1 MQKEELYIVHYFIL
15 KYLCGVQKNKTMKT
29 KTLTSKIKSTFLLLL
44 ISLAIAGS
52 VDAQNWTQINSGTT
66 KKINTICFTSS
77 TIGYLGGNDSLLMKT
92 TDGGAT
98 WNQINYSGINFSIGG
113 EHIINMQ
120 FLNND
125 VGFITV
131 GPYSGSYGTTD
142 GGLTWSLINLPGNQ
156 CYIQGL
162 FFFDENNGFIGGSGC
177 FQGELIS
184 YLSNSPWLTG
194 TWTPSVVDAPSF
206 NPSNIIVDIDFYD
219 SNYGLAASKS
229 GYVFRTTDGGLN
241 WDSVATPAPLF
252 ELTSILIINDTL
264 AYAGYKA
271 NGNGFGFYISTDG
284 GQSWNFDGNSA
295 TFAYPDI
302 LGMHLSGSGK
312 MYTGGYSNT
321 MIDGIIFINNNPL
334 QIWNFDIVNQK
345 INDIASYND
354 TVVFAVGDSG
364 YIVVNHPQAITGLQK
379 TNNEIS
385 SFSIFPNPT
394 ANTLNFTSDWFNQNR
409 QAKFAIYS
417 TMGQLV
423 KSNTVSQSIDVS
435 DLAPGIYF
443 IEVINN
449 GIGSQKKIMIE

>member
-1 MQKEELYIVHYFIL
+1 
-15 KYLCGVQKNKTMKT
+15 MKT
-29 KTLTSKIKSTFLLLL
+29 KKNTLKIKSAALMLYIALG
-44 ISLAIAGS
+44 ISGATY
-52 VDAQNWTQINSGTT
+52 AQNWTQINSGTT

-98 WNQINYSGINFSIGG
+98 WNNINYTGINFSIGG

-120 FLNND
+120 FLNNN

-142 GGLTWSLINLPGNQ
+142 GGLSWSLINLPGNH
-156 CYIQGL
+156 CYNQGL

-184 YLSNSPWLTG
+184 YVSASPWLTG
-194 TWTPSVVDAPSF
+194 TWAPSVIQGPSF
-206 NPSNIIVDIDFYD
+206 TPANMIVDIQFYN

-229 GYVFRTTDGGLN
+229 GYIYKTSNGGLN
-241 WDSVATPAPLF
+241 WDSIATPAPLF
-252 ELTSILIINDTL
+252 ELTSVLIVNDTL

-312 MYTGGYSNT
+312 MYAGGYSNT
-321 MIDGIIFINNNPL
+321 MIDGIIFSNNNPL
-334 QIWNFDIVNQK
+334 QIWNYDIVDHS
-345 INDIASYND
+345 INDLASYND
-354 TVVFAVGDSG
+354 SIVFAVGDSG
-364 YIVVNHPQAITGLQK
+364 YMVVNYPQGITSLSNL
-379 TNNEIS
+379 THENDN
-385 SFSIFPNPT
+385 FNDFPNPT
-394 ANTLNFTSDWFNQNR
+394 ADVLNFTFNGSNQNW
-409 QAKFAIYS
+409 QAQFAIYT
-417 TMGQLV
+417 TMGHLV
-423 KSNTVSQSIDVS
+423 KAGAVSNAIDVAA
-435 DLAPGIYF
+435 LAPGIYF
-443 IEVINN
+443 VELTNN
-449 GIGSQKKIMIE
+449 GVLSQKKIVIE

>member
-1 MQKEELYIVHYFIL
+1 
-15 KYLCGVQKNKTMKT
+15 
-29 KTLTSKIKSTFLLLL
+29 
-44 ISLAIAGS
+44 
-52 VDAQNWTQINSGTT
+52 
-66 KKINTICFTSS
+66 
-77 TIGYLGGNDSLLMKT
+77 
-92 TDGGAT
+92 
-98 WNQINYSGINFSIGG
+98 
-113 EHIINMQ
+113 
-120 FLNND
+120 
-125 VGFITV
+125 
-131 GPYSGSYGTTD
+131 
-142 GGLTWSLINLPGNQ
+142 
-156 CYIQGL
+156 
-162 FFFDENNGFIGGSGC
+162 
-177 FQGELIS
+177 
-184 YLSNSPWLTG
+184 
-194 TWTPSVVDAPSF
+194 
-206 NPSNIIVDIDFYD
+206 
-219 SNYGLAASKS
+219 
-229 GYVFRTTDGGLN
+229 
-241 WDSVATPAPLF
+241 
-252 ELTSILIINDTL
+252 
-264 AYAGYKA
+264 
-271 NGNGFGFYISTDG
+271 
-284 GQSWNFDGNSA
+284 
-295 TFAYPDI
+295 
-302 LGMHLSGSGK
+302 MHLSGSGK
-312 MYTGGYSNT
+312 MYAGGYSNT